1 MGPAMGARMLGWSE
15 LAPAL
20 EKLLASQRCWKR
32 KHNMNT
38 HVNCYC
44 DRLNE
49 ELQGPKWGGLALSA
63 PMFLATVWP

>member
-1 MGPAMGARMLGWSE
+1 MGPAMGARMLGWSD

-44 DRLNE
+44 DRLDE
-49 ELQGPKWGGLALSA
+49 EL
-63 PMFLATVWP
+63 